1 MIVGLG
7 KTGISCARYFARHGI
22 PFSVMDH
29 KESPPGLT
37 DLHEI
42 APDVS
47 CEKVTEAGLMSASE
61 IVLSPGVPRSLPAV
75 QVAIAKG
82 VPVTGDIAM
91 FSELADAPVIVIT
104 GSNGKSTVTAMV
116 GAMAQ
121 AAGVNAGVG
130 GNIGTPCLDL
140 LEKGYSLYV
149 IEASS
154 YQLETA
160 LNLKSK
166 VAVVLNLTPDHLD
179 RYPDA
184 ETYFETKANVYR
196 HCEVA
201 VLCRDVMY
209 PFDLSGVERVITFGS
224 DEPTDARSFGVRRD
238 KGELYLC
245 QGDKRIISVN
255 ELPVRGG
262 HNYLNALA
270 SLSIGSALD
279 WDFNA
284 MTQALRGFSG
294 LPHRC
299 EVVATID
306 GVTYINDSKSTNPGS
321 AIAAVEGLA
330 VENRPIHLILG
341 GQDKGADFGALAAV
355 LKGRVVGVLVYGVD
369 RDNIAR
375 QISGVCDPQLFETL
389 ADVVTRIKST
399 AKAGELA
406 LLSPGC
412 ASLDQF
418 KNFEHRGEAF
428 RQLVLSGEES
438 S

>member
-22 PFSVMDH
+22 PFSVMDDM
-29 KESPPGLT
+29 ESPPGLAE
-37 DLHEI
+37 LHEVT
-42 APDVS
+42 PEVV
-47 CEKVTEAGLMSASE
+47 CEKVTAAGLMAASE
-61 IVLSPGVPRSLPAV
+61 IVLSPGVPRSNPAI
-75 QVAIAKG
+75 QAALAKG
-82 VPVTGDIAM
+82 VPVTGDVAM
-91 FSELADAPVIVIT
+91 FSELADAPVVVIT

-116 GAMAQ
+116 GSMAQ
-121 AAGVNAGVG
+121 AAGIKAGVG
-130 GNIGTPCLDL
+130 GNIGMPCLDL
-140 LEKGYSLYV
+140 LEQGYSLYI

-160 LNLKSK
+160 TELKSK
-166 VAVVLNLTPDHLD
+166 VASVLNLTPDHLD

-184 ETYFETKANVYR
+184 GTYYQTKANVYR

-224 DEPTDARSFGVRRD
+224 DEPPEAESFGLRRI
-238 KGELYLC
+238 KGEVYLS
-245 QGDKRIISVN
+245 QGEEPVISVN

-279 WDFNA
+279 WDFEA
-284 MTQALRGFSG
+284 MVQALRGFGG

-299 EVVATID
+299 EIVATID

-321 AIAAVEGLA
+321 ATAAIRGLA
-330 VENRPIHLILG
+330 VENRPIVLILG
-341 GQDKGADFGALAAV
+341 GQGKGADFGELVPALAGQV
-355 LKGRVVGVLVYGVD
+355 TRVLVYGVD
-369 RDNIAR
+369 RESIAR
-375 QISGVCDPQLFETL
+375 QIGSACDPELFGTL
-389 ADVVTRIKST
+389 TEVIARIKAT
-399 AKAGELA
+399 ARAGELV

-418 KNFEHRGEAF
+418 RNFEHRGEVF
-428 RQLVLSGEES
+428 RRLVMNDGQVT
-438 S
+438 